1 MRRWLSVTEV
11 AQMLGLA
18 PMTVYRAIHAGQLP
32 AMKLGR
38 RYLIPAHALDA
49 MEEVATASRG
59 EGTDDNVSQAGD
71 SNEVRGQ

>member
-1 MRRWLSVTEV
+1 VRRWHSVTEV

-38 RYLIPAHALDA
+38 RYLIPARALDA

-59 EGTDDNVSQAGD
+59 EGNDDNVPEAGA